1 MEMVWLVLGIIA
13 ALVGGVNYGMLLGAR
28 KVVESAGG
36 EQMQVEQWAHSGQV
50 KGKEEVIRWLLSP
63 VSGEVVHVQSGEELL
78 LLFRPVDGYLYA
90 PWDGRVTKVY
100 PFGNALDLESGYGAQ
115 IYLQLG
121 EDMAEGERYLFRPKV
136 VGREVVGSG
145 KKLLEFERKIL
156 EEKGRDILLTMK
168 IRFPAQTQYQ
178 LSVKEGDAINHGN
191 SILVLKEFTH

>member
-36 EQMQVEQWAHSGQV
+36 EQMPVEQWAHSGQV

-63 VSGEVVHVQSGEELL
+63 VSGEVVHAQSGEELI

-90 PWDGRVTKVY
+90 PSDGRITKVY
-100 PFGNALDLESGYGAQ
+100 PFGNAMDLESEHGAQ

-145 KKLLEFERKIL
+145 KKLLEFERKTL

-178 LSVKEGDAINHGN
+178 LSVKEGDVINHGN
-191 SILVLKEFTH
+191 SILVLKEHTH